1 MKLDIQMLRGFRK
14 QKIAIIGA
22 GNAGCLTALH
32 YLRYSNPNK
41 VEIVI
46 YHDPDTPIE
55 RVGQGTVLPPTELI
69 GEGLGINWDHNPI
82 DATIKT
88 GFMYEGWG
96 KKKEKIFHDFKLH
109 QVACHY
115 VPKKLSDEVLQSGK
129 VKVVEKKVDDPEEEI
144 DADYIFDC
152 RGSVDRNPD
161 DYTYLV
167 NPLNSVLLY
176 NKPGPDPSLLYT
188 RSVATPNGWTFIIPN
203 KDSLSYGYLYNNTIT
218 SKEEAM
224 SDFLERFELPG
235 IDGELFFYN
244 YVAKN
249 IFVGQR
255 TILNGNRC
263 FFIDPLEATATDFY
277 HTIAKY
283 SWDYIGGV
291 RDKNATNMEVRRI
304 AREVQNF
311 ILWHYQSGSKFD
323 TPFWKYAKSL
333 PFNPDNT
340 FRNMMKLPN
349 DSEQTYGNWTP
360 RIFDIWRSNT

>member
-1 MKLDIQMLRGFRK
+1 MLRGFRK

>member
-1 MKLDIQMLRGFRK
+1 
-14 QKIAIIGA
+14 
-22 GNAGCLTALH
+22 
-32 YLRYSNPNK
+32 
-41 VEIVI
+41 
-46 YHDPDTPIE
+46 
-55 RVGQGTVLPPTELI
+55 
-69 GEGLGINWDHNPI
+69 
-82 DATIKT
+82 
-88 GFMYEGWG
+88 
-96 KKKEKIFHDFKLH
+96 
-109 QVACHY
+109 
-115 VPKKLSDEVLQSGK
+115 
-129 VKVVEKKVDDPEEEI
+129 VEKKVDDPEEEI
-144 DADYIFDC
+144 DSDYIFDC

-277 HTIAKY
+277 HTIARY

-340 FRNMMKLPN
+340 FRHMMKLPN
-349 DSEQTYGNWTP
+349 DSDQTYGNWTP

>member
-1 MKLDIQMLRGFRK
+1 MLRGFRK

-360 RIFDIWRSNT
+360 RIFDIWRSST